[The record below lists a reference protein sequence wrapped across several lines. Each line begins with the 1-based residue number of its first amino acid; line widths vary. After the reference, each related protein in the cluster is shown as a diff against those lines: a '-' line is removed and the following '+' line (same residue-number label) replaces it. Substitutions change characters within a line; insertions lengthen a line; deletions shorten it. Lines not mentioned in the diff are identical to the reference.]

1 MPRLTGVRELRERA
15 ALKQA
20 ELADRAG
27 LHRIT
32 VLKAEGGRSVGVG
45 VVARIA
51 AALGVAPSELV
62 MPEPCPTGRKA
73 SPKRETRWPGLGEQT
88 LLGAVDQILRGLDP
102 DRRVQVEL
110 KLGDVVVAAIQ
121 MAPRGCECGGIG
133 GGSNRVPWCAPGQAN
148 RRSSRTPGEAD
159 VESPGS
165 PALLV

>member
-15 ALKQA
+15 ALKQV

-32 VLKAEGGRSVGVG
+32 VLKAEGGRSVRVG

-51 AALGVAPSELV
+51 AALGVLPSELV
-62 MPEPCPTGRKA
+62 MPEPYAIERKA
-73 SPKRETRWPGLGEQT
+73 APKRETGCPSLGEQI
-88 LLGAVDQILRGLDP
+88 LLGAVDQILRALEP

-121 MAPRGCECGGIG
+121 VAPRGCGCGGIHATPTG
-133 GGSNRVPWCAPGQAN
+133 VN
-148 RRSSRTPGEAD
+148 RTPLVGRRGSRPEARAK
-159 VESPGS
+159 
-165 PALLV
+165 PAWSRREALPS